1 MNERPTPETDAA
13 WEDALRLPTGGFS
26 ANPNTMGLAIEM
38 SRFARRLE
46 RQRDGLL
53 EVMERIV
60 VGYEKHVSILPSDL
74 ASAKA
79 AISAAKKE
87 KP

>member
-1 MNERPTPETDAA
+1 MNERPTPETDAV
-13 WEDALRLPTGGFS
+13 WVHCVR
-26 ANPNTMGLAIEM
+26 NPGPGSGIRITCH
-38 SRFARRLE
+38 ARRLE